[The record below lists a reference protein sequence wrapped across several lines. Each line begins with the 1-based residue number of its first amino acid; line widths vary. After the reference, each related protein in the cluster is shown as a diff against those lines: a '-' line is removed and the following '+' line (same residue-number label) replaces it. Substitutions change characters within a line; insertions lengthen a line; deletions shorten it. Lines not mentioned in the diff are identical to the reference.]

1 MSDQGTNPFLISP
14 PPGLVPEPVAPEPE
28 AAEEVP
34 HATALISLPPGVETG
49 TYKVAPSRGVEP
61 TKAPVGSPNFF
72 PTPGAAILPTTPPAE
87 VPAAP
92 EPAADAEPTRTPQPR
107 VEEPVAPEP
116 TPVVAAA
123 ESTHVAPAPE
133 PVEHAPVAPEPAA
146 PAVVAP
152 PAAAV
157 PADSVHPAPA
167 PVPVWRLV
175 LPHGDAPVDIAG
187 AVVIG
192 RGPAV
197 IPEYASAQL
206 VKATDPSR
214 SISKTH
220 ALLGIDGTGLW
231 VADLGSTN
239 GTFVITPKGG
249 DVRVQPGAPV
259 YVPAGSDIELGQYV
273 IQVDLH

>member
-14 PPGLVPEPVAPEPE
+14 PPGLVPEVVAPESPSE
-28 AAEEVP
+28 PAPAYD
-34 HATALISLPPGVETG
+34 LISLPPGVDSG
-49 TYKVAPSRGVEP
+49 TYKVTPVRGTEPSRTPVASP
-61 TKAPVGSPNFF
+61 TFF
-72 PTPGAAILPTTPPAE
+72 PTPGAAILPSAPPAVVPGADDAVEARAPQPRIEEPE
-87 VPAAP
+87 VSHAP
-92 EPAADAEPTRTPQPR
+92 EPA
-107 VEEPVAPEP
+107 
-116 TPVVAAA
+116 
-123 ESTHVAPAPE
+123 SPAM
-133 PVEHAPVAPEPAA
+133 
-146 PAVVAP
+146 VAP

-175 LPHGDAPVDIAG
+175 LPHGDAPVDVAG

-239 GTFVITPKGG
+239 GTFVITPAGG

-273 IQVDLH
+273 IQVERTD